1 MRVENWLTRLTAA
14 LCAGGGR
21 ALLWMLGVF
30 AAIPW
35 HQGRLLALNAAELQ
49 LIFVPLLVGCAANWG
64 ALHLL
69 AIADRSERPRLYAAL
84 RVAVLVVALG
94 AIAGGSAWTLT
105 RIG

>member
-1 MRVENWLTRLTAA
+1 MDNWLTRLTAA
-14 LCAGGGR
+14 LCAGGGS

-49 LIFVPLLVGCAANWG
+49 LIFVPLVIGSAANWG
-64 ALHLL
+64 ALHLF

-84 RVAVLVVALG
+84 RATVIALALA

-105 RIG
+105 RIA

>member
-1 MRVENWLTRLTAA
+1 MENWLTRLTAA
-14 LCAGGGR
+14 LCAGGGS

-35 HQGRLLALNAAELQ
+35 HQGRLLALNAAEVQ
-49 LIFVPLLVGCAANWG
+49 LIVVPLLVGSAANWG

-84 RVAVLVVALG
+84 RVALIAL
-94 AIAGGSAWTLT
+94 ALAAVAGGSAWTLA